1 MSGLPGHS
9 SPPVPGSLPPPP
21 PAGTEPESQPLL
33 VKRLGICDYLETWQ
47 NMRAFTDRRDTTS
60 PDELWLLEHPPI
72 FTLGQA
78 GRREHILDAGDIP
91 VLQVDR
97 GGQATYHGPGQLIGY
112 VLLDLDRAG
121 LGIKALVNRLEA
133 AVIDVL
139 SDLGV
144 AAEVRPGAPGVYVQ
158 GAKIASLGLR
168 VRRHCSYHGLA
179 LNHDLDLAPF
189 SRINPCGY
197 PGLAVTRLIDLG
209 VNLTIEDLQ
218 WRLAMAL
225 GRLLKRECLLQS

>member
-1 MSGLPGHS
+1 MP
-9 SPPVPGSLPPPP
+9 SPL
-21 PAGTEPESQPLL
+21 AGTETQTLL
-33 VKRLGICDYLETWQ
+33 VKRLGICDYLDTWQ
-47 NMRAFTDRRDTTS
+47 AMRAFTDRRGTTS

-97 GGQATYHGPGQLIGY
+97 GGQVTYHGPGQLIAY
-112 VLLDLDRAG
+112 VLLDLDRAR

-139 SDLGV
+139 RDLDI
-144 AAEVRPGAPGVYVQ
+144 AAEARPGAPGVYVQ

-168 VRRHCSYHGLA
+168 VRHHCSYHGLA
-179 LNHDLDLAPF
+179 LNLDLDLTPF

-197 PGLAVTRLIDLG
+197 PGLAITRLTDLG
-209 VNLTIEDLQ
+209 VDLTMEDLQ

-225 GRLLKRECLLQS
+225 GRLLNRECLLQS